1 MKSVNDK
8 IDLFKRF
15 FLNNR
20 FVVFLVI
27 LLLIGLNILI
37 FTHISFVFTPFV
49 VLLKT
54 VLLPIILSAI
64 LYYLLN
70 PIVNYLEK
78 KNVKRVYSIFGL
90 YLIIIGVLTILIS
103 SVFPFLRDQITS
115 FITSLPPFISD
126 IETMVNDF
134 IGGNFVNQFQLVE
147 YIDLQGFA
155 TQLSDRSL
163 DIMNSAFSNI
173 GNVIGAVTEI
183 VLAIVT
189 LPFILFYL
197 LKDGEKLPEY
207 FLKFLPVSMRQPTF
221 VILKEMNHQISSF
234 IRGQIIVAFCIGVL
248 MYIGFTIIGL
258 EYAPVLAL
266 IAAFTN
272 VVPYLGPA
280 IAITPALIVAIVT
293 SPFMV
298 IKLIIVWTIVQLI
311 EGKFISPQIMGR
323 NLRVHPITIIFIIL
337 TAGNL
342 FGVVG
347 ILLAVP
353 GYALLKV
360 FVTHAFEFFKIR
372 SHLYEVDFESEKD
385 RGNRVP
391 KE

>member
-78 KNVKRVYSIFGL
+78 KKVKRVYSIFGL
-90 YLIIIGVLTILIS
+90 YLIIIGILTILIS

-126 IETMVNDF
+126 IEKMVNDF
-134 IGGNFVNQFQLVE
+134 IGGNFINQFQLVE

-163 DIMNSAFSNI
+163 DIVNSAFSNI

-183 VLAIVT
+183 VLAIIT

-197 LKDGEKLPEY
+197 LKDGEKLPGY
-207 FLKFLPVSMRQPTF
+207 FIKFLPVSMRKPTLD
-221 VILKEMNHQISSF
+221 ILKEMNHQISSF

-337 TAGNL
+337 TSGNL
-342 FGVVG
+342 FGIVG

-372 SHLYEVDFESEKD
+372 SHLYEDDLET
-385 RGNRVP
+385 GNGNINQ
-391 KE
+391 KK

>member
-78 KNVKRVYSIFGL
+78 KKVKRIYSIFGL
-90 YLIIIGVLTILIS
+90 YLVIIGILTILIS

-126 IETMVNDF
+126 IEKMVNDF
-134 IGGNFVNQFQLVE
+134 IGGNFINQFQLVE

-163 DIMNSAFSNI
+163 DIVNSAFSNI

-183 VLAIVT
+183 VLAIIT

-197 LKDGEKLPEY
+197 LKDGEKLPGY
-207 FLKFLPVSMRQPTF
+207 FIKFLPVTMRKPTLD
-221 VILKEMNHQISSF
+221 ILKEMNHQISSF

-337 TAGNL
+337 TSGNL

-372 SHLYEVDFESEKD
+372 SNLYEDDLEEEN
-385 RGNRVP
+385 GNTGQ
-391 KE
+391 KK

>member
-78 KNVKRVYSIFGL
+78 KNVKRIYSIFGL
-90 YLIIIGVLTILIS
+90 YLIIIAILTILIS

-134 IGGNFVNQFQLVE
+134 VGGNFVNQFQLVE

-155 TQLSDRSL
+155 TQISDRSL
-163 DIMNSAFSNI
+163 DIVNSAFSNI
-173 GNVIGAVTEI
+173 GSVIGAVTEI

-197 LKDGEKLPEY
+197 LKDGEKLPGY

-248 MYIGFTIIGL
+248 MYIGFTIIRL

-280 IAITPALIVAIVT
+280 IAITPALIIAIVT

-372 SHLYEVDFESEKD
+372 SHLYEEDLKSEKD
-385 RGNRVP
+385 
-391 KE
+391 KENNIQKE

>member
-78 KNVKRVYSIFGL
+78 KKVKRIYSIFGL
-90 YLIIIGVLTILIS
+90 YLIIIGILTILIS

-126 IETMVNDF
+126 IEKMVNDF
-134 IGGNFVNQFQLVE
+134 IGGNFINQFQLVE

-163 DIMNSAFSNI
+163 DIVNSAFSNI
-173 GNVIGAVTEI
+173 GNVIGAVTEV
-183 VLAIVT
+183 VLAIIT

-197 LKDGEKLPEY
+197 LKDGDKLPGY
-207 FLKFLPVSMRQPTF
+207 ILNFLPVSMRKPTF

-234 IRGQIIVAFCIGVL
+234 IRGQIIVSFCIGVL
-248 MYIGFTIIGL
+248 MYIGFTIIRL
-258 EYAPVLAL
+258 DYAPVLAL
-266 IAAFTN
+266 IAAFTS
-272 VVPYLGPA
+272 VVPYVGPA

-298 IKLIIVWTIVQLI
+298 IKLIMVWTIVQLV

-337 TAGNL
+337 TSGNL
-342 FGVVG
+342 FGIVG
-347 ILLAVP
+347 VLLAVP

-372 SHLYEVDFESEKD
+372 SHLYEDDLESENENTVQK
-385 RGNRVP
+385 
-391 KE
+391 K

>member
-78 KNVKRVYSIFGL
+78 KNVKRIYSIFGL
-90 YLIIIGVLTILIS
+90 YLVIIGILTIFIS
-103 SVFPFLRDQITS
+103 SVFPFLREQITS
-115 FITSLPPFISD
+115 FIMSLPPFISD
-126 IETMVNDF
+126 IETMVNNF
-134 IGGNFVNQFQLVE
+134 IGGNFINQFQLVE

-155 TQLSDRSL
+155 TQISDRSL
-163 DIMNSAFSNI
+163 DIVNSAFSNI
-173 GNVIGAVTEI
+173 GNVIGAVTDI
-183 VLAIVT
+183 VLAVVT

-197 LKDGEKLPEY
+197 LKDGEKLPGY
-207 FLKFLPVSMRQPTF
+207 FIKFLPVSMRKPTF

-280 IAITPALIVAIVT
+280 IAITPALIIAIVT

-298 IKLIIVWTIVQLI
+298 IKLIMVWTIVQLV

-337 TAGNL
+337 TSGKL
-342 FGVVG
+342 FGIVG

-360 FVTHAFEFFKIR
+360 FVTHVFEFFKIR
-372 SHLYEVDFESEKD
+372 SHLYEEDMEVEK
-385 RGNRVP
+385 GMENNTQ
-391 KE
+391 K

>member
-1 MKSVNDK
+1 MGINNNK
-8 IDLFKRF
+8 IGLFKRF

-20 FVVFLVI
+20 FVLFLTI

-37 FTHISFVFTPFV
+37 FTNISFVFTPFV
-49 VLLKT
+49 VLVKT
-54 VLLPIILSAI
+54 VVLPLVLSAI
-64 LYYLLN
+64 AYYLIN

-78 KNVKRVYSIFGL
+78 KNIKRIYSIFGL
-90 YLIIIGVLTILIS
+90 FIVIIGLLTVLIVSVIPVLREQIMSLIEN
-103 SVFPFLRDQITS
+103 
-115 FITSLPPFISD
+115 LPPFIND
-126 IETMVNDF
+126 IEDMVESLV
-134 IGGNFVNQFQLVE
+134 GSQVLNQSQ
-147 YIDLQGFA
+147 I
-155 TQLSDRSL
+155 LSSL
-163 DIMNSAFSNI
+163 DISSFVSQISEKSLDLIDTAFSNI
-173 GNVIGAVTEI
+173 GGVIGTVTEI

-197 LKDGEKLPEY
+197 LKDGEKLPGY
-207 FLKFLPVSMRQPTF
+207 FLKFLPVSFRDQTYT
-221 VILKEMNHQISSF
+221 VLKEMNTQISAY

-248 MYIGFTIIGL
+248 MYIGFTIIQL
-258 EYAPVLAL
+258 DYAPVLAL

-280 IAITPALIVAIVT
+280 IAITPALIVALVT
-293 SPFMV
+293 SPFML
-298 IKLIIVWTIVQLI
+298 IKLIAVWTVVQLI

-353 GYALLKV
+353 GYAILKV
-360 FVTHAFEFFKIR
+360 ITTHLFKFFKRR
-372 SHLYEVDFESEKD
+372 SNLYNEDIMPQDS
-385 RGNRVP
+385 

>member
-1 MKSVNDK
+1 
-8 IDLFKRF
+8 
-15 FLNNR
+15 
-20 FVVFLVI
+20 
-27 LLLIGLNILI
+27 
-37 FTHISFVFTPFV
+37 
-49 VLLKT
+49 
-54 VLLPIILSAI
+54 
-64 LYYLLN
+64 
-70 PIVNYLEK
+70 
-78 KNVKRVYSIFGL
+78 
-90 YLIIIGVLTILIS
+90 
-103 SVFPFLRDQITS
+103 
-115 FITSLPPFISD
+115 
-126 IETMVNDF
+126 MVNDF
-134 IGGNFVNQFQLVE
+134 IGGNFINQFQLVE

-163 DIMNSAFSNI
+163 DIVNSAFSNI

-183 VLAIVT
+183 VLAIIT

-197 LKDGEKLPEY
+197 LKDGEKLPGY
-207 FLKFLPVSMRQPTF
+207 FIKFLPVTMRKPTLD
-221 VILKEMNHQISSF
+221 ILKEMNHQISSF

-337 TAGNL
+337 TSGNL

-372 SHLYEVDFESEKD
+372 SNLYEDDLEEEN
-385 RGNRVP
+385 GNTGQ
-391 KE
+391 KK

>member
-78 KNVKRVYSIFGL
+78 KNVKRIYSIFGL
-90 YLIIIGVLTILIS
+90 YLVIIGILTILIS
-103 SVFPFLRDQITS
+103 SVFPFLREQITS
-115 FITSLPPFISD
+115 FIMSLPPFISD
-126 IETMVNDF
+126 IETMVNNF

-163 DIMNSAFSNI
+163 DIVNSAFSNI
-173 GNVIGAVTEI
+173 GNVIGAVTDI

-197 LKDGEKLPEY
+197 LKDGEKLPGY
-207 FLKFLPVSMRQPTF
+207 FIKFLPVAMRKPTF

-280 IAITPALIVAIVT
+280 IAITPALIIAIVT

-298 IKLIIVWTIVQLI
+298 IKLIIVWTVVQLI

-337 TAGNL
+337 TSGKL
-342 FGVVG
+342 FGIVG

-360 FVTHAFEFFKIR
+360 FVTHVFEFFRIH
-372 SHLYEVDFESEKD
+372 SHLYEADLEKEKD
-385 RGNRVP
+385 EENNTQ